1 MSRRKGVW
9 ILCVP
14 GAGSRQNPHVRE
26 LPLSWWFRCRGA
38 GGIRF
43 CMTAAA
49 HTVVKTP
56 GGYLMAYGG
65 VRRTDQLVGS
75 ETPIM
80 RSTCGIRSGRRRRAS
95 DSKEAREASVPIGRC
110 GP

>member
-56 GGYLMAYGG
+56 GGYLMAYG
-65 VRRTDQLVGS
+65 
-75 ETPIM
+75 
-80 RSTCGIRSGRRRRAS
+80 AS
-95 DSKEAREASVPIGRC
+95 DGQISLWGQKLRSCARPADSQRAAKTSQRL
-110 GP
+110 